1 METVRI
7 DPLVFLASCPVLF
20 EPGAIQ
26 CSSVEVEIEVEGGQS
41 GSFSH
46 DADSD
51 IDYRGSAASIDTYGK
66 VILHFDHAP
75 KRVATGD
82 VRSAVLAW
90 CQDNEPLLIDAR
102 DEQLACDDDIDD

>member
-7 DPLVFLASCPVLF
+7 DPLVLLASCPALF
-20 EPGAIQ
+20 APDAIA
-26 CSSVEVEIEVEGGQS
+26 CSSIEVEIEVEEGQS

-51 IDYRGSAASIDTYGK
+51 VDYRGSAASVDTYGK
-66 VILHFDHAP
+66 VILHFDHAR
-75 KRVATGD
+75 KQVATGD

-102 DEQLACDDDIDD
+102 DEGLACDDDIDD